1 MSKEVREPVIKPSC
15 SCVPS
20 KPSVSAPHIWSL
32 FRHLSRN
39 IPAVIFTPIHTRGT
53 IWCSGCY
60 GISLVWVVFFC
71 TYVSLR
77 TKHFDWLDG
86 LYDGD
91 ILLRTN
97 FNRWPHSSWQWQ
109 RFHHACLWIFLLFL
123 PLPLPS
129 PSYLHP
135 SFHLPSSELWINSTA
150 QLWYPCQYFEDG
162 GRTMQWE
169 LSFYFNLS
177 GAWRKCFRFN
187 IIILLFSSLY
197 FLKRR

>member
-1 MSKEVREPVIKPSC
+1 MSKEVRDPVIKPSC

-20 KPSVSAPHIWSL
+20 EPCVSAAHIWIL

-39 IPAVIFTPIHTRGT
+39 VPAVIFTPIHTRGT
-53 IWCSGCY
+53 IWCSGCLLWHQFGLSNVY
-60 GISLVWVVFFC
+60 LHLC
-71 TYVSLR
+71 VSANTAL
-77 TKHFDWLDG
+77 WLDG

-97 FNRWPHSSWQWQ
+97 FKRWQHSSWQWQ

-187 IIILLFSSLY
+187 IIILLFSSLC
-197 FLKRR
+197 FLKWR